1 MNIIRNIELTGADDR
16 PFLLDFY
23 IKQDGNRKPVVIFT
37 HGFKGFKDYG
47 CWDLVA
53 KRFVEKGFAFV
64 KYNFSHNGTTVE
76 NPMAFADLEAFGN
89 NNFSKELYDLG
100 KVIDWVA
107 NGDVGVPINELSRR
121 EIYLVGHSRGG
132 ATTLLKAIEDDRVKR
147 LSTWAGVSNLNRY
160 IQDKEG
166 IAIWK
171 EKGVHYVQNSR
182 TKQNMPLYYQ
192 LYENIMTNIDR
203 FDIPKQLSSTKA
215 KGLIVHGIADETVP
229 WKSAEEIAEA
239 NSNFKKLLIADMDHG
254 LGGKEPW
261 GETDLPM
268 HMKYVIDRCVDFFH
282 S

>member
-1 MNIIRNIELTGADDR
+1 MNILRNIQLTGADDR

-23 IKQDGNRKPVVIFT
+23 IKQNGQRKPVIIFT

-64 KYNFSHNGTTVE
+64 KYNFSHNGTTIE
-76 NPMAFADLEAFGN
+76 QPMAFADLEAFGN
-89 NNFSKELYDLG
+89 NNFTKELYDLG

-121 EIYLVGHSRGG
+121 DVYLVGHSRGG
-132 ATTLLKAIEDDRVKR
+132 AATLLKAIEDHRVKK
-147 LSTWAGVSNLNRY
+147 LATWAGVSNLNRY

-166 IAIWK
+166 VAVWK

-192 LYENIMTNIDR
+192 LYEDIVANKDQ
-203 FDIPKQLSSTKA
+203 FDIPNKLSETKA

-229 WKSAEEIAEA
+229 WQSALEITEA
-239 NSNFKKLLIADMDHG
+239 NPNFEKLLIANMDHG
-254 LGGKEPW
+254 LGGKQPW
-261 GETDLPM
+261 GEDYLPTQ
-268 HMKYVIDRCVDFFH
+268 MKYVIDCCADFFIG
-282 S
+282 